1 MTDSESLSR
10 GSREF
15 IKESIESINKDD
27 DKSTGRIK
35 VLNICMECAKK
46 CKFKIKNELKRIEK
60 RLELPKIAKC
70 GIQITDNI
78 IMYETLIFFLI
89 KIDCAAPFDKS
100 DCNGA
105 TNSGDASYFSK
116 SVKIG
121 RLSPLT
127 SILTTTFV

>member
-1 MTDSESLSR
+1 MSDSESGSR
-10 GSREF
+10 GSRESRAVSREV

-27 DKSTGRIK
+27 DKNPARIK

-78 IMYETLIFFLI
+78 IMYEKF
-89 KIDCAAPFDKS
+89 
-100 DCNGA
+100 
-105 TNSGDASYFSK
+105 
-116 SVKIG
+116 V
-121 RLSPLT
+121 T
-127 SILTTTFV
+127 S